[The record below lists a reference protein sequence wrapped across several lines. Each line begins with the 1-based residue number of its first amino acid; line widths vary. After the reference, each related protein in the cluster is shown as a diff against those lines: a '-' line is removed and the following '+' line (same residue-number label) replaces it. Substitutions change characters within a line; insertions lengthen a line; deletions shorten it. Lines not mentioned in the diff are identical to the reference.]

1 MHLEIAVSDYFV
13 PHSSNDIVLQP
24 WGDFLYDSKP
34 LSELERMV
42 VFIVFYSPTHDLE
55 WFLITGTSIYMDT

>member
-1 MHLEIAVSDYFV
+1 MHVDDALRNCCLDLHV

-55 WFLITGTSIYMDT
+55 

>member
-1 MHLEIAVSDYFV
+1 MHWEIAVFDYFV
-13 PHSSNDIVLQP
+13 PHSSNDIALQP

-42 VFIVFYSPTHDLE
+42 IFIIILRPMT
-55 WFLITGTSIYMDT
+55 